1 MPEYRYYTNA
11 VWTEGRQGTVSAE
24 GADEPI
30 RFSAPPEF
38 MGEAGIWTPEHFFAA
53 AIASCF
59 VTTFKAIAEFSK
71 FEFLS
76 LDVDVKAIL
85 QKELGGYSFT
95 RVVIQ
100 PLLQIAES
108 SDQERALRLLEKA
121 ERACLISRSI
131 KSQIEFEPEVLVA
144 SAQPSE
150 QQLAER

>member
-1 MPEYRYYTNA
+1 MPDYRYYTNA

-24 GADEPI
+24 GIAESI

-38 MGEAGIWTPEHFFAA
+38 MGEEGTWTPEHFFAA

-85 QKELGGYSFT
+85 KKEIGGYSFT

-100 PLLQIAES
+100 PLLQIAGS
-108 SDQERALRLLEKA
+108 SERERALRLLEKA
-121 ERACLISRSI
+121 ERACLVSRSI
-131 KSQIEFEPEVLVA
+131 RSEIELEPEVLVA
-144 SAQPSE
+144 STESVGAT
-150 QQLAER
+150 AR